1 METNTITTYTT
12 NIMPTNTIDI
22 DTAGFPQLPDG
33 YTSWLYLG
41 KAVHK
46 KYKAPWVYR
55 ATLSPT
61 WGVIKS
67 NNQALSGFDGEYLEA
82 IPAPCIGDPL
92 TVDDMKLNASE
103 REYARWW
110 THRSASAKQHQAVQ
124 RFLDNTIGTTTSIR
138 ATYYSDTEALVLTKD
153 TYYRCQTMRYA
164 RAFSLANSTTVDAEL
179 RDFTRQLDTVI
190 SGAPNVEVS
199 WSTVNNTYC
208 TPMAGYDMDDSD
220 EPESITGS
228 CMEKFCDENY
238 DDIGHDVFDVYFR
251 LERLGHLKM
260 IRIKID
266 DEYVG
271 RAICWKPDLS
281 QNTWIMDRI
290 YCRMDRGCMPDEVIT
305 SVEEFAAAN
314 SITRRFHK
322 CRAHALRSIT
332 PSRFDVTG
340 LSEFEYYPFFDSY
353 AGVSSRGVED
363 DAGYCSI
370 VCDSPSGGYSSGNDD
385 DHADENSDDDDEN
398 YVLPV
403 FMPSPVRF
411 TVIGRSDPY
420 LLSEIVFSDF
430 HAMYVH
436 TDDAVTLYDG
446 RIVHRTWAVELKGTG
461 CTMYALAQEAVGV
474 RWFNADGTT
483 ETFWAL
489 RNSAYEM
496 RVSTVR
502 TNSLTLPSLSS
513 LVDAGVVTRS
523 ITATPPLQIPPHLPP
538 FPPARGGMMW
548 VYRGESVVVQE
559 DYIYW
564 IMDSGYGWR
573 NNPAPSM
580 GSANTHYATLAP
592 IPAPPVDEYIDRIP
606 PFPPTPTPNHHW
618 VYRGTGA
625 DIAGVYASI
634 STTEIHSPLA
644 YWSIG
649 SRSNRVRHAI
659 YLELV
664 PDTHA

>member
-22 DTAGFPQLPDG
+22 DTAGFPQIDTTGFPQLPDG

-55 ATLSPT
+55 ATLSTT

-67 NNQALSGFDGEYLEA
+67 NNQTLSGCDGEYLEA

-103 REYARWW
+103 RDYARWW
-110 THRSASAKQHQAVQ
+110 THRSASARQHQAVQ
-124 RFLDNTIGTTTSIR
+124 RFLDNTIGTTASIR

-190 SGAPNVEVS
+190 SGAPNVGVS

-208 TPMAGYDMDDSD
+208 TPMAGYDMDESD

-332 PSRFDVTG
+332 PSRFNVAG

-398 YVLPV
+398 YIPPV
-403 FMPSPVRF
+403 WSPPAEVRVNVF
-411 TVIGRSDPY
+411 ARGDTYPVPHTTY
-420 LLSEIVFSDF
+420 SEYHST
-430 HAMYVH
+430 YVH
-436 TDDAVTLYDG
+436 NDDAVELYDG
-446 RIVHRTWAVELKGTG
+446 RVVHRRVAVDVGTNCLRYALVSDAVEI
-461 CTMYALAQEAVGV
+461 
-474 RWFNADGTT
+474 RRFNPNGTT
-483 ETFWAL
+483 EIVVAL
-489 RNSAYEM
+489 RNDAYVSPEVDPYLEPEPWSDPTAPTISSILSANEAI
-496 RVSTVR
+496 
-502 TNSLTLPSLSS
+502 LTELWRPIFTS
-513 LVDAGVVTRS
+513 
-523 ITATPPLQIPPHLPP
+523 IPPI
-538 FPPARGGMMW
+538 
-548 VYRGESVVVQE
+548 
-559 DYIYW
+559 D
-564 IMDSGYGWR
+564 D
-573 NNPAPSM
+573 
-580 GSANTHYATLAP
+580 
-592 IPAPPVDEYIDRIP
+592 YIDRVP
-606 PFPPTPTPNHHW
+606 PFPPTPRPNHHW
-618 VYRGTGA
+618 
-625 DIAGVYASI
+625 D
-634 STTEIHSPLA
+634 TE
-644 YWSIG
+644 
-649 SRSNRVRHAI
+649 V
-659 YLELV
+659 
-664 PDTHA
+664 